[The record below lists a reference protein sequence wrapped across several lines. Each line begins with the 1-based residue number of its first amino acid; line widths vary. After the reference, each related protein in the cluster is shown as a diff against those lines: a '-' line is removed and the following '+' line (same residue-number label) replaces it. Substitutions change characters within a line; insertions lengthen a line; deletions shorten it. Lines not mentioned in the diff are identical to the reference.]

1 MLIGYGQNTFKD
13 QIVNLI
19 FILVNTD
26 IKQMMNIAKK
36 YGKKV
41 LSTQFKLCMLLIQFF
56 PKSHQTE
63 EILISSF

>member
-41 LSTQFKLCMLLIQFF
+41 L
-56 PKSHQTE
+56 
-63 EILISSF
+63 